1 MKNQLR
7 LWSAAVVLFFTLPA
21 SAAIV
26 GYVNHSFGPGDS
38 LFSNPLEASPNNTL
52 SSLFWSSP
60 VPSGTMISLWNPT
73 TLSFDTTSTFSSG
86 AWSIN
91 FTLNPG
97 TGARLTAPSAFT
109 NTFVGEVRNHDGSSY
124 SGTLTPPP
132 LYSGPNGIFLLSD
145 KAPVGA
151 TGNDIFLNILGRAP
165 NVGEQVMSLTT
176 ISTYLGGG
184 TWDNLPTLPV
194 SGAVF
199 LNIGPVPE
207 PSTAAMGLLGLA
219 LMRALRRRQ

>member
-7 LWSAAVVLFFTLPA
+7 LLSAVAAFFFALPVSAAG
-21 SAAIV
+21 
-26 GYVNHSFGPGDS
+26 GYVNHSFGPGAS
-38 LFSNPLEASPNNTL
+38 LFSNPLQASPNNKL

-60 VPSGTMISLWNPT
+60 VPTGTMISLWNPT
-73 TLSFDTTSTFSSG
+73 TLSFDTTSTFNSG
-86 AWSIN
+86 VWTID

-109 NTFVGEVRNHDGSSY
+109 NTFVGTVLNHDGSSY
-124 SGTLTPPP
+124 SGTFTPPP
-132 LYSGPNGIFLLSD
+132 LYSGPDGIFLLSD
-145 KAPVGA
+145 KSPIYSAGS
-151 TGNDIFLNILGRAP
+151 DIFLNILGRAP
-165 NVGEQVMSLTT
+165 NVGEQVMTLTT
-176 ISTYLGGG
+176 TSTYLGGG
-184 TWDNLPTLPV
+184 SWDNLPSLPA

-207 PSTAAMGLLGLA
+207 PSTAALGLLGLA